1 MMRHVIRI
9 TLPVLLLAL
18 LLCACGQ
25 ETDELQFPEEF
36 PQISF
41 ESYPL
46 GAPAAQA
53 AAELGCAD
61 DTLDLLARDGSVLAD
76 ISPEAYAA
84 RGGTVY
90 LKGVPVDHISLLF
103 RGEVFE
109 SVSYFF
115 YIRQF
120 PDADAFFSAVVAW
133 HAALSNVLTQAG
145 YTEESL
151 KLSSLRS
158 AADFEENTR
167 QATFWNNGQYQ
178 LEMTLSGV
186 GDSICCKVLLRTAP
200 EASGS

>member
-1 MMRHVIRI
+1 MRHVIRI

-18 LLCACGQ
+18 LLCACEQ

-61 DTLDLLARDGSVLAD
+61 DTLDLLARNGSVLAD

-90 LKGVPVDHISLLF
+90 LRDVPADHISLLF

-120 PDADAFFSAVVAW
+120 PDDV
-133 HAALSNVLTQAG
+133 
-145 YTEESL
+145 
-151 KLSSLRS
+151 
-158 AADFEENTR
+158 
-167 QATFWNNGQYQ
+167 
-178 LEMTLSGV
+178 
-186 GDSICCKVLLRTAP
+186 C
-200 EASGS
+200 